1 MTNKEDPKDLLAEL
15 EALQRVLDSS
25 SSADDDNAEIP
36 VLDDLFDAKADIPVV
51 SDSISSSSTDS
62 VTNSPTSAQKNSV
75 SDAEIPVLSATP
87 SASKASD
94 GQSPLDQTNLKK
106 ISSSP
111 LRAVPNVTPAA
122 PLETLQDD
130 DIPSNVSPLNQVLNK
145 IHQQANDEAPKPAGS
160 LSEVPPEAPT
170 VASKRAEIDAT
181 MSETTASLTNLLQR
195 ERMVDE
201 VLEEVMPMIKS
212 RLRARIRDMLNGKD
226 DA

>member
-51 SDSISSSSTDS
+51 SDSISSSSTLNKSTD
-62 VTNSPTSAQKNSV
+62 SV
-75 SDAEIPVLSATP
+75 SDVDIPVLSATP
-87 SASKASD
+87 SASKVSGD
-94 GQSPLDQTNLKK
+94 QSSLDQTNLKK

-122 PLETLQDD
+122 PLEPLQDD

-145 IHQQANDEAPKPAGS
+145 IHQQANDEAPKPTGA

-195 ERMVDE
+195 ERLVDE